1 MNGLLPIPELV
12 ERFNIRMDTDRYN
25 TVGGVV
31 FGLLGTVP
39 EVGFTARLDG
49 YVATVEEMDGLR
61 IAKLRLKRSPE

>member
-1 MNGLLPIPELV
+1 MFAPKH
-12 ERFNIRMDTDRYN
+12 RA
-25 TVGGVV
+25 
-31 FGLLGTVP
+31 